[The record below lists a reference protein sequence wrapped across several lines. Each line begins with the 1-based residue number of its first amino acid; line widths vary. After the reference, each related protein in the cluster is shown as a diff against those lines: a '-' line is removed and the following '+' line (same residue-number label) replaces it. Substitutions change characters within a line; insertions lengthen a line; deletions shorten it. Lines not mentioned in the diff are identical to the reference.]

1 MEATQFLRNLL
12 QALTY
17 RVRTVLTDTGIQ
29 VTNRA
34 QDAHAFAH
42 IFGRARPTNGIEHH
56 FIKVENPWTNVQ
68 VDRVNRTVKDANVK
82 RFHDGE
88 HGQFHQYLTDF
99 IDAYNIALSIN
110 LLSMLIPYK
119 FICKPQT

>member
-1 MEATQFLRNLL
+1 MEAAEFLRNLL

-42 IFGRARPTNGIEHH
+42 IFGRARPTKGIEHH
-56 FIKVENPWTNVQ
+56 FVKVENPWTNVQ
-68 VDRVNRTVKDANVK
+68 VDRVNRTVKDATVK
-82 RFHDGE
+82 RFHDDYN
-88 HGQFHQYLTDF
+88 GQIQQYLAGFTDT
-99 IDAYNIALSIN
+99 ANHTLSLNALSR
-110 LLSMLIPYK
+110 LMPYK
-119 FICKPQT
+119 FV